1 MSAFWPS
8 LDGLKKKMKESA
20 GRASNRVGD
29 EEEELIRGCQLGDSR
44 CLEILIRS
52 HLRMVLSVACRFA
65 DDFAEAEDLCQ
76 EVFCKV
82 TQKISGFRGESRVR
96 TWIYSTAVAHCIDH
110 RRRKRPPEESLPL
123 ETDTARRSAPGVE
136 DPEHSVLVLERAAA
150 VHTAVNSLPDELKTV
165 VLLYDFEDLSHREIA
180 QQIGVPEGTVW
191 SRLHRARVVLREKL
205 SRLL

>member
-1 MSAFWPS
+1 
-8 LDGLKKKMKESA
+8 MKESA
-20 GRASNRVGD
+20 GHPSNRVGD
-29 EEEELIRGCQLGDSR
+29 VEEELIQGCQNGDSR
-44 CLEILIRS
+44 CLEVLVRS

-82 TQKISGFRGESRVR
+82 TQKISGFRGESKVR

-110 RRRKRPPEESLPL
+110 RRRRRPPVQSL
-123 ETDTARRSAPGVE
+123 ETDTVRYSAPGIE
-136 DPEHSVLVLERAAA
+136 NPESSVLVLERAAA

-180 QQIGVPEGTVW
+180 QQLEIPEGTVW
-191 SRLHRARVVLREKL
+191 SRLHKARMVLREKL
-205 SRLL
+205 SHLL